1 MILPRLFDYDDDDV
15 HTCTYNTYM
24 YILLCRLFLVMYVG
38 TTMWLLKQTVILVLK
53 VMKRLAVLVSV
64 TETV

>member
-15 HTCTYNTYM
+15 
-24 YILLCRLFLVMYVG
+24 LVMYVG

>member
-1 MILPRLFDYDDDDV
+1 MMMMMYIHMYV
-15 HTCTYNTYM
+15 YMYM
-24 YILLCRLFLVMYVG
+24 YILLCRLLIFLVMYVG
-38 TTMWLLKQTVILVLK
+38 TTMWLLKQTVILACLVLK